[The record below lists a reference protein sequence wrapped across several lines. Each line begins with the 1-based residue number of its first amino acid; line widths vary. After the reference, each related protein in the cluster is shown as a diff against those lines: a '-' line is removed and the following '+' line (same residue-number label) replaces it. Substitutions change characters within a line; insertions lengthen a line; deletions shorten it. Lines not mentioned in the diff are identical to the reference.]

1 MIRTQALLVAALMVA
16 TLAGCSRG
24 VSSSAVDETSAAGVA
39 ADAGACQAV
48 DAGFAIGR
56 QGTQALIEQA
66 RQASGARTLR
76 VLKPG
81 DMATLDYRSERLN
94 VNVDDQGVIRRIN
107 CG

>member
-1 MIRTQALLVAALMVA
+1 MIRIHTVLGAALAVA
-16 TLAGCSRG
+16 TLAGCSSG
-24 VSSSAVDETSAAGVA
+24 VSSNAAN
-39 ADAGACQAV
+39 DAPDDGAGEAGTCQAV

-56 QGTQALIEQA
+56 QGTQALVEQA

-94 VNVDDQGVIRRIN
+94 VTVDDQGVIRRIN